1 MTRYLIH
8 WFTTCSGGLCDRILG
23 LAASICIADMLN
35 MKILIKW
42 DHSDLSSGFKINKEF
57 NWYENQ
63 CGFTKVILNN
73 FEYREYFKDEN
84 IIEKWGNDNILMWSN
99 MNLFY
104 YALQNPHLKHI
115 IPSNYIEKMSEAI
128 NCILEKIFIINK
140 NIVDNVPIYD
150 KGIHIRTGDN
160 QIYNKDKEENYRDYI
175 VNVFKK
181 VKDFSNDSDNF
192 FISSD
197 CLLSV
202 KIAEDIFTNYQYNK
216 GCIIHTN
223 EENKINEDGL
233 NKVLL
238 DLLTLCK
245 CKNELYIGWDSN
257 FSRISALYN
266 LNRKIICYEYDNEI
280 KEISNEVLFSYF
292 SWGKS

>member
-128 NCILEKIFIINK
+128 NCILDKVFIINK
-140 NIVDNVPIYD
+140 NNIDTNINNNIDNYLHLFDYD
-150 KGIHIRTGDN
+150 KDMLINMTILHWFGLTDYSKNNIH
-160 QIYNKDKEENYRDYI
+160 KC
-175 VNVFKK
+175 
-181 VKDFSNDSDNF
+181 
-192 FISSD
+192 ISSYYYG
-197 CLLSV
+197 
-202 KIAEDIFTNYQYNK
+202 IY
-216 GCIIHTN
+216 
-223 EENKINEDGL
+223 
-233 NKVLL
+233 
-238 DLLTLCK
+238 
-245 CKNELYIGWDSN
+245 LYH
-257 FSRISALYN
+257 LY
-266 LNRKIICYEYDNEI
+266 YE
-280 KEISNEVLFSYF
+280 K
-292 SWGKS
+292 K

>member
-1 MTRYLIH
+1 MSRYLIH

-23 LAASICIADMLN
+23 LSASICIAKMLN

-42 DHSDLSSGFKINKEF
+42 DHTDLSSGFKINKEF

-63 CGFTKVILNN
+63 CEFKKVIFNN
-73 FEYREYFKDEN
+73 LEYRDYFKDEN
-84 IIEKWGNDNILMWSN
+84 IIEKWGNDNILIWSN
-99 MNLFY
+99 INLFY
-104 YALQNPHLKHI
+104 YTLQNPHLKHV

-128 NCILEKIFIINK
+128 HLVLEEIFIINK
-140 NIVDNVPIYD
+140 NILDNVPIYD

-160 QIYNKDKEENYRDYI
+160 QIYNKDKEESYREYI

-181 VKDFSNDSDNF
+181 IKDFTNDNDNF

-197 CLLSV
+197 CLLSF
-202 KIAEDIFTNYQYNK
+202 KIAEDCFKNFEYNK
-216 GCIIHTN
+216 GSIIHTN
-223 EENKINEDGL
+223 QEINEDGL

-245 CKNELYIGWDSN
+245 CKNELYIGWSSN

-266 LNRKIICYEYDNEI
+266 LNRKFICYEYENSPVI
-280 KEISNEVLFSYF
+280 KEFSNEVLFSYF
-292 SWGKS
+292 SWGK